1 MKLIKVVLKKNGLP
15 HYYAPHGLPLKRGV
29 SVIVETEKGLQF
41 GTAISEIFE
50 ISDDQIQ
57 IPITDVVRIASRK
70 DARRHEKNES
80 EAKFALK
87 KCRELAQKYELNMRI
102 VWKRSLLFYI
112 FKRI

>member
-70 DARRHEKNES
+70 DARRHEK
-80 EAKFALK
+80 K
-87 KCRELAQKYELNMRI
+87 
-102 VWKRSLLFYI
+102 
-112 FKRI
+112 